1 MKGAVGAG
9 SSATARRR
17 WPRRVYGVGVEP
29 DPRFTFAN
37 ERTLLA
43 WIRTSLAL
51 LATGVAIEAL
61 VPAHQELARSTI
73 GGAFIGLAALISV
86 GAFLRWMTAE
96 RALRRGQALPALG
109 LATLLAVGVPVLAA
123 LSLAFLV
130 LP

>member
-1 MKGAVGAG
+1 M
-9 SSATARRR
+9 
-17 WPRRVYGVGVEP
+17 EP

-61 VPAHQELARSTI
+61 VPAQEELARNTI
-73 GGAFIGLAALISV
+73 AGVFVGLAAVVSA
-86 GAFLRWMTAE
+86 GAFLRWMTVE
-96 RALRRGQALPALG
+96 RALRMGQALPALG
-109 LATLLAVGVPVLAA
+109 LAILLAVGVPILAA
-123 LSLAFLV
+123 LTVAFLV